1 MGTIGRPRSG
11 NINFVGGWKARKRL
25 ARSDNFAALIEPFG
39 ERSNPLD
46 IGDSPRSYHTANAL
60 QSNATPRLQLRHSHD
75 DRPGRDRGTGPGP
88 GYKRHKRT

>member
-1 MGTIGRPRSG
+1 M
-11 NINFVGGWKARKRL
+11 WARLTCGPLR
-25 ARSDNFAALIEPFG
+25 ARTG

-75 DRPGRDRGTGPGP
+75 NRPGRDRGTGPGP